1 MKYPPVLAALGCAA
15 LLSSVAQ
22 PALAAERPLW
32 ELGVGVG
39 ALRLPHYRGADQSH
53 NFLLPVP
60 YLVYRGDIFKAD
72 KDGTRA
78 VLLNTEQLDF
88 DISVAISAP
97 TRSRDNNARR
107 GMADLA
113 PTFELGPNLNWT
125 VAREGDWKLDLRLPV
140 RGVATLES
148 NPKMIGWTSTP
159 NANLDIANVGGWN
172 LGLLA
177 GPIINSRRMNGHFYD
192 VSTSEATAGRPAYS
206 AAGGYAG
213 AQFVTALS
221 RRFEQSWAG
230 FFFKFDTL
238 GGAQFA
244 DSPLVRRRNN
254 VAFGFAMSWVLKTSD
269 QTVSV
274 PD

>member
-1 MKYPPVLAALGCAA
+1 MKYPTLLAACGCAVLVTSFA
-15 LLSSVAQ
+15 
-22 PALAAERPLW
+22 PNTLAAERPLW

-39 ALRLPHYRGADQSH
+39 ALRLPHYRGSDQSH

-78 VLLNTEQLDF
+78 VLLNTDALDF

-97 TRSRDNNARR
+97 TRSRDNDARR

-125 VAREGDWKLDLRLPV
+125 VARAGDWKLDLRLPV

-148 NPKMIGWTSTP
+148 NPKMVGWTSTP
-159 NANLDIANVGGWN
+159 NANLDVANVGGWN

-177 GPIINSRRMNGHFYD
+177 GPVINSRRMNGHFYD
-192 VSTSEATAGRPAYS
+192 VAASEAIAGRPAYS

-213 AQFVTALS
+213 AQFVAALS
-221 RRFEQSWAG
+221 RRYERSWAG

-238 GGAQFA
+238 HGAQFDA
-244 DSPLVRRRNN
+244 SPLVRRRNN
-254 VAFGFAMSWVLKTSD
+254 IAFGFAMSWVLKTSD
-269 QTVSV
+269 QMVTV